1 MLCILRR
8 NVKFFIYNNLFTLI
22 RDQNPGFF
30 ICFSQSFLLYLPS
43 LKVSKIMA
51 KLYLR
56 RFSTLENYQNAV
68 IEDGT
73 FFVIVESGQL
83 GVRKGELDILTP
95 SNTLRDYQLPEGEVV
110 ITQNDTIAEAIAKLE
125 KRVID
130 FSDNAETAVNTA
142 NDAMEAV
149 RNLDFNGEVNP
160 DHESRIVALENQ
172 IEVISEEEFEAKE
185 GFDRNRIYYIYEN
198 D

>member
-1 MLCILRR
+1 
-8 NVKFFIYNNLFTLI
+8 
-22 RDQNPGFF
+22 
-30 ICFSQSFLLYLPS
+30 
-43 LKVSKIMA
+43 MA

-95 SNTLRDYQLPEGEVV
+95 SNTLRDYELPDGEVV
-110 ITQNDTIAEAIAKLE
+110 ITQNDTIAQAIAKLE
-125 KRVID
+125 KRLNN
-130 FSDNAETAVNTA
+130 FGDNIETAVNTA
-142 NDAMEAV
+142 NNAIDAV
-149 RNLDFNGEVNP
+149 KNLEFNGDYNAELEV
-160 DHESRIVALENQ
+160 RVTTLENK
-172 IEVISEEEFEAKE
+172 IELISEEDFDVLE
-185 GFDRNRIYYIYEN
+185 GFDPNRIYYIYEN

>member
-1 MLCILRR
+1 
-8 NVKFFIYNNLFTLI
+8 
-22 RDQNPGFF
+22 
-30 ICFSQSFLLYLPS
+30 
-43 LKVSKIMA
+43 MA

-95 SNTLRDYQLPEGEVV
+95 SNTLRDYELPEGEVI
-110 ITQNDTIAEAIAKLE
+110 ITQNDTMAQAIAKLE
-125 KRVID
+125 KRLNDIG
-130 FSDNAETAVNTA
+130 DNVEEAVNRS
-142 NDAMEAV
+142 NDAIEAV
-149 RNLDFNGEVNP
+149 RNLEYNGEDNP
-160 DHESRIVALENQ
+160 DHEARITRLENQ
-172 IEVISEEEFEAKE
+172 IELISEAEFEVME
-185 GFDRNRIYYIYEN
+185 GFDKNKVYYIYEN

>member
-1 MLCILRR
+1 
-8 NVKFFIYNNLFTLI
+8 
-22 RDQNPGFF
+22 
-30 ICFSQSFLLYLPS
+30 
-43 LKVSKIMA
+43 MA

-95 SNTLRDYQLPEGEVV
+95 SNTLRDYKLPEGEVV
-110 ITQNDTIAEAIAKLE
+110 ITQNDTIAQAIAKLE
-125 KRVID
+125 KRIID
-130 FSDNAETAVNTA
+130 FSDNAETAINTA
-142 NDAMEAV
+142 NDAIEAV
-149 RNLDFNGEVNP
+149 RNLDFNGEINP

-172 IEVISEEEFEAKE
+172 IEIISEEEFEAKE

>member
-1 MLCILRR
+1 
-8 NVKFFIYNNLFTLI
+8 
-22 RDQNPGFF
+22 
-30 ICFSQSFLLYLPS
+30 
-43 LKVSKIMA
+43 MA

-95 SNTLRDYQLPEGEVV
+95 SNTLRDYQLPEGEVI
-110 ITQNDTIAEAIAKLE
+110 ITSNDTIAEAIAKLE
-125 KRVID
+125 KRLND
-130 FSDNAETAVNTA
+130 FSDNIEGAINTS
-142 NDAMEAV
+142 NDAMEAI
-149 RNLDFNGEVNP
+149 RNLEFNGEINP
-160 DHESRIVALENQ
+160 DHETRIVALESR
-172 IEVISEEEFEAKE
+172 IEIISEEEFEAKE

>member
-1 MLCILRR
+1 
-8 NVKFFIYNNLFTLI
+8 
-22 RDQNPGFF
+22 
-30 ICFSQSFLLYLPS
+30 
-43 LKVSKIMA
+43 MA

-95 SNTLRDYQLPEGEVV
+95 SNTLRDYKLPDGDIV
-110 ITQNDTIAEAIAKLE
+110 ITQNNTIAEAIAKLE
-125 KRVID
+125 KRIID
-130 FSDNAETAVNTA
+130 FADNIEAAVNTS

-149 RNLDFNGEVNP
+149 RNLEFNGEIDS
-160 DHESRIVALENQ
+160 DHEARIMALENR
-172 IEVISEEEFEAKE
+172 IEIISEEEFEAKE

>member
-1 MLCILRR
+1 
-8 NVKFFIYNNLFTLI
+8 
-22 RDQNPGFF
+22 
-30 ICFSQSFLLYLPS
+30 
-43 LKVSKIMA
+43 MA

-95 SNTLRDYQLPEGEVV
+95 SNTLRDYELPEGEIV

-125 KRVID
+125 KRIINIA
-130 FSDNAETAVNTA
+130 DNVESAVNTA
-142 NDAMEAV
+142 NDAIEAV
-149 RNLDFNGEVNP
+149 RNLDFNGDVSP

-172 IEVISEEEFEAKE
+172 IEIISEEEFEAKKKAML
-185 GFDRNRIYYIYEN
+185 
-198 D
+198 

>member
-1 MLCILRR
+1 
-8 NVKFFIYNNLFTLI
+8 
-22 RDQNPGFF
+22 
-30 ICFSQSFLLYLPS
+30 
-43 LKVSKIMA
+43 MA

-95 SNTLRDYQLPEGEVV
+95 SNTLRDYELPEGEIV

-125 KRVID
+125 KRIINIA
-130 FSDNAETAVNTA
+130 DNVESAVNTA
-142 NDAMEAV
+142 NNAIDAV
-149 RNLDFNGEVNP
+149 RNLDFNGDVNP
-160 DHESRIVALENQ
+160 DHESRIVALEQQ
-172 IEVISEEEFEAKE
+172 IEIISEEEFEAKE

>member
-1 MLCILRR
+1 
-8 NVKFFIYNNLFTLI
+8 
-22 RDQNPGFF
+22 
-30 ICFSQSFLLYLPS
+30 
-43 LKVSKIMA
+43 MA

-83 GVRKGELDILTP
+83 GVRKGELDILTS
-95 SNTLRDYQLPEGEVV
+95 SNTLRDYQLPEGDV
-110 ITQNDTIAEAIAKLE
+110 IITSNDTIAEAIAKLE
-125 KRVID
+125 KRLND
-130 FSDNAETAVNTA
+130 FSDNIEGAINTS

-149 RNLDFNGEVNP
+149 RNLDFNGEINP
-160 DHESRIVALENQ
+160 DHETRIVALENQ
-172 IEVISEEEFEAKE
+172 IEILSEEEFEAKE

>member
-1 MLCILRR
+1 
-8 NVKFFIYNNLFTLI
+8 
-22 RDQNPGFF
+22 
-30 ICFSQSFLLYLPS
+30 
-43 LKVSKIMA
+43 MA

-95 SNTLRDYQLPEGEVV
+95 SNTLRDYELPEGDVV

-125 KRVID
+125 KRIVD
-130 FSDNAETAVNTA
+130 FSDNIENAINTA
-142 NDAMEAV
+142 NNAIEAV
-149 RNLDFNGEVNP
+149 QNLDFNGEINP
-160 DHESRIVALENQ
+160 DHESRLVALENQ
-172 IEVISEEEFEAKE
+172 IEIISEEEFEAKE

>member
-1 MLCILRR
+1 
-8 NVKFFIYNNLFTLI
+8 
-22 RDQNPGFF
+22 
-30 ICFSQSFLLYLPS
+30 
-43 LKVSKIMA
+43 MA

-95 SNTLRDYQLPEGEVV
+95 SNTLRDYELPEGEVI
-110 ITQNDTIAEAIAKLE
+110 ITQNDTIAQAIAKLE
-125 KRVID
+125 QRLNN
-130 FSDNAETAVNTA
+130 FGDNIETAINTA
-142 NDAMEAV
+142 NNAIDAV
-149 RNLDFNGEVNP
+149 KNLEFNGDYNAELEV
-160 DHESRIVALENQ
+160 RVTTLENK
-172 IEVISEEEFEAKE
+172 IELISEEDFDALE
-185 GFDRNRIYYIYEN
+185 GYDPNRVYYIYEN

>member
-1 MLCILRR
+1 
-8 NVKFFIYNNLFTLI
+8 
-22 RDQNPGFF
+22 
-30 ICFSQSFLLYLPS
+30 
-43 LKVSKIMA
+43 MA

-83 GVRKGELDILTP
+83 GVRKGDLDILTP
-95 SNTLRDYQLPEGEVV
+95 SNTLRDYELPEGEIV

-125 KRVID
+125 KRIINIA
-130 FSDNAETAVNTA
+130 DNVESAVNTA
-142 NDAMEAV
+142 NDAIEAV
-149 RNLDFNGEVNP
+149 RNLDFNGDVNP

-172 IEVISEEEFEAKE
+172 IEIISEEEFEAKE

>member
-1 MLCILRR
+1 
-8 NVKFFIYNNLFTLI
+8 
-22 RDQNPGFF
+22 
-30 ICFSQSFLLYLPS
+30 
-43 LKVSKIMA
+43 MA

-95 SNTLRDYQLPEGEVV
+95 SNTLRDYQLPEDSVV
-110 ITQNDTIAEAIAKLE
+110 ITSNDTIAEAIAKLE
-125 KRVID
+125 KRIID
-130 FSDNAETAVNTA
+130 FSDNVEGAVNTA
-142 NDAMEAV
+142 NDAIEAV

-160 DHESRIVALENQ
+160 EHESRIVALENQ

>member
-1 MLCILRR
+1 
-8 NVKFFIYNNLFTLI
+8 
-22 RDQNPGFF
+22 
-30 ICFSQSFLLYLPS
+30 
-43 LKVSKIMA
+43 MA

-95 SNTLRDYQLPEGEVV
+95 SNTLRDYELPEGEIV

-125 KRVID
+125 KRIINIA
-130 FSDNAETAVNTA
+130 DNVESAVNTA
-142 NDAMEAV
+142 NNAIDAI
-149 RNLDFNGEVNP
+149 RNLDFNGDVNP
-160 DHESRIVALENQ
+160 DHESRIVALEQQ
-172 IEVISEEEFEAKE
+172 IEIISEEEFEAKE
-185 GFDRNRIYYIYEN
+185 GFDRNRIYYIYDN

>member
-1 MLCILRR
+1 
-8 NVKFFIYNNLFTLI
+8 
-22 RDQNPGFF
+22 
-30 ICFSQSFLLYLPS
+30 
-43 LKVSKIMA
+43 MA

-95 SNTLRDYQLPEGEVV
+95 SNTLRDYQLPEGDVV

-125 KRVID
+125 KRIID
-130 FSDNAETAVNTA
+130 FADNVEAAVNTS
-142 NDAMEAV
+142 NNAMEAV
-149 RNLDFNGEVNP
+149 RNLEFNGEINP
-160 DHESRIVALENQ
+160 DHETRIVALENQ
-172 IEVISEEEFEAKE
+172 IEIISEEEFEAKE